1 MDYDPATPIYVA
13 VRNSLLHTDWRPA
26 SSRIWPQSALGTP
39 IGLPDLLHLRHRQ
52 CTAHPPRPGL
62 HLLTRRSIC
71 KMEPGNWKT
80 TKRKRGNPAAMAG
93 MTELTGRSA
102 SKTKK
107 KKPLNPAAMAG
118 MLRSR
123 EEALF
128 LRSKKDGTM
137 CRTVRVALN
146 WSDEAAI
153 AHTVWA
159 LPYGNS
165 EVLLQYRYITP

>member
-102 SKTKK
+102 SK
-107 KKPLNPAAMAG
+107 MG
-118 MLRSR
+118 DEE
-123 EEALF
+123 EEAAASGDNGWDAAFSRGSVISAFQEGRHNVSDCPRRIEL
-128 LRSKKDGTM
+128 
-137 CRTVRVALN
+137 VR
-146 WSDEAAI
+146 
-153 AHTVWA
+153 
-159 LPYGNS
+159 
-165 EVLLQYRYITP
+165 

>member
-1 MDYDPATPIYVA
+1 MYCASTQARTALTYEKEYLQDGTWELEDDEEEAWESGGNGWDVSPTLLVPELPLLAYKGIMCVAFLPFPTSSSDCTPDP
-13 VRNSLLHTDWRPA
+13 R
-26 SSRIWPQSALGTP
+26 
-39 IGLPDLLHLRHRQ
+39 
-52 CTAHPPRPGL
+52 
-62 HLLTRRSIC
+62 
-71 KMEPGNWKT
+71 
-80 TKRKRGNPAAMAG
+80 
-93 MTELTGRSA
+93 TELTGRSA